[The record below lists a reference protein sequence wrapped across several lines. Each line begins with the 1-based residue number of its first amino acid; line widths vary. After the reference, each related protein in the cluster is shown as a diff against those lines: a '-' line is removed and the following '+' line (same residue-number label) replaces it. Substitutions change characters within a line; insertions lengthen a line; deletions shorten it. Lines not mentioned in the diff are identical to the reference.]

1 MKRIIHSFLLL
12 CMLSTLAC
20 NRINSTSSDT
30 SIDKPKK
37 DYAEPPQIDLIN
49 ARWVL
54 RELNGK
60 PVKPASDV
68 YIHFSDKVTANGFL
82 GCNKFNGKY
91 ITDGA
96 DIKIGPLMSTK
107 MTCADESIEN
117 QFRNALETAASY
129 STDDKYLYLKNDDGV
144 LAKLEAI
151 YL

>member
-1 MKRIIHSFLLL
+1 
-12 CMLSTLAC
+12 MLSTLAC

-91 ITDGA
+91 ATDGA

-107 MTCADESIEN
+107 MTCPDEAIEN
-117 QFRNALETAASY
+117 QFRNALETTASY
-129 STDDKYLYLKNDDGV
+129 STDDKFLYLKNDDGV

>member
-1 MKRIIHSFLLL
+1 MKYTLL
-12 CMLSTLAC
+12 SLALFSLISVESC
-20 NRINSTSSDT
+20 NRVNNVSSDT

-49 ARWVL
+49 ARWIL
-54 RELNGK
+54 REIDGK
-60 PVKPASDV
+60 PVKPKSDV
-68 YIHFSDKVTANGFL
+68 YIRFVDKVTAEGFL

-91 ITDGA
+91 VTDGA
-96 DIKIGPLMSTK
+96 DIKIGPIMSTK
-107 MTCADESIEN
+107 MACEDNSIEN
-117 QFRNALETAASY
+117 QFARVLEQAASY

>member
-1 MKRIIHSFLLL
+1 MKHSIITLLFLSCLSF
-12 CMLSTLAC
+12 SHC
-20 NRINSTSSDT
+20 NRVNSVSSDT

-60 PVKPASDV
+60 PIKLASDV
-68 YIHFSDKVTANGFL
+68 YIHFSDKVTVNGFL

-91 ITDGA
+91 VTEGA

-107 MTCADESIEN
+107 MMCEDEPIEN
-117 QFRNALETAASY
+117 QFRNALETATSY
-129 STDDKYLYLKNDDGV
+129 TTDDKYLYLKNDDGV